1 MEVEALEQ
9 MLQAGVEFG
18 KVQGRQKGWHL
29 RGAVLSRGLERWPS
43 VAQFR

>member
-1 MEVEALEQ
+1 MEVVVFEQ
-9 MLQAGVEFG
+9 MLQAGAEFG

-29 RGAVLSRGLERWPS
+29 RGAVLSRSLERWPS